1 MTNSEQEKEY
11 ERGRRDMAMDVE
23 KILKNG
29 SYSNTLDIRLKLTA
43 LIHPYVRKKEN
54 NTGV

>member
-43 LIHPYVRKKEN
+43 LIHPYIRKKEN
-54 NTGV
+54 NTWV

>member
-1 MTNSEQEKEY
+1 MTNPEQEKAY
-11 ERGRRDMAMDVE
+11 EKGRRDMAMDIE

-43 LIHPYVRKKEN
+43 LIHPYIRKKEN
-54 NTGV
+54 NT

>member
-29 SYSNTLDIRLKLTA
+29 SYSNTFDIRLKLTA
-43 LIHPYVRKKEN
+43 LIHPYTIRKEN
-54 NTGV
+54 NT